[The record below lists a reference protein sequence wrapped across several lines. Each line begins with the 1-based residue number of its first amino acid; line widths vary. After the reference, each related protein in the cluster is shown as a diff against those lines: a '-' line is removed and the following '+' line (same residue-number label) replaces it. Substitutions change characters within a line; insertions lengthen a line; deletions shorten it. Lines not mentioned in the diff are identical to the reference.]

1 MPVFS
6 YRGYDREGRTVK
18 GIIESS
24 GPNEAILRIKE
35 KGIFPSEVKRSDDL
49 SPSLYQRLIESK
61 PSFLTNM
68 TRQLSILLSA
78 GVSLV
83 DALESISRV
92 ERGYFKALLMAIKER
107 VTSGASLNKALEDF
121 DDIFPEFYIQMVMA
135 GEESGTLDRVLIMLA
150 DFLDKTEEIKSRIRS
165 AMIYPF
171 IMIGVSFIVLSF
183 LFTFVIPKIV
193 KIFKDTNAVLPLLTR
208 MLIFISNLFIDYW
221 WVLLIIFI
229 AGALS
234 IRWLIKKRRSLIDRL
249 LFVLPLNIIK
259 SLYYSRF
266 ARIMSLLIEGG
277 LPLLKSLEIAS
288 GVTGNSHLAFLIRTA
303 RQRVAEG
310 QGLSSSLE
318 GFSPVFLQLVATGER
333 SGRLGEAFKR
343 AADSY
348 EEEFRRGIN
357 RMVSI
362 LEPSIILGMGLVV
375 GLIVAAILIPMLQL
389 NQLIKI

>member
-6 YRGYDREGRTVK
+6 YRGYDSNGRPVK

-24 GPNEAILRIKE
+24 GPNEAVLRIKE
-35 KGIFPSEVKRSDDL
+35 KGIFPSEINRSENV
-49 SPSLYQRLIESK
+49 SPPLYQRLIDSK
-61 PSFLTNM
+61 PLFLTNI

-78 GVSLV
+78 GVPLV
-83 DALESISRV
+83 DALQSISRV

-121 DDIFPEFYIQMVMA
+121 RSIFPEFYIQMVRA
-135 GEESGTLDRVLIMLA
+135 GEESGTLDKVLIMLA
-150 DFLDKTEEIKSRIRS
+150 DFLDKREDIKSRIRT
-165 AMIYPF
+165 AMIYPLV
-171 IMIGVSFIVLSF
+171 MIGVSFIVLSF
-183 LFTFVIPKIV
+183 LFTFVIPRIV
-193 KIFKDTNAVLPLLTR
+193 KIFKDTNAVLPLLTK

-221 WVLLIIFI
+221 WVLLILLVT
-229 AGALS
+229 GTLS
-234 IRWLIKKRRSLIDRL
+234 IRWLLKKKGSLIDRL
-249 LFVLPLNIIK
+249 LFVLPVNTIR

-266 ARIMSLLIEGG
+266 ARIMSLLIKGG
-277 LPLLKSLEIAS
+277 LPLLRSLEISS
-288 GVTGNSHLAFLIRTA
+288 GVTGNGYLALLIRTA
-303 RQRVAEG
+303 RQRVVEG

-318 GFSPVFLQLVATGER
+318 GFSPVFLQLIATGER
-333 SGRLGEAFKR
+333 SGRLGEAFER

-348 EEEFRRGIN
+348 EEEFKRGIN

-362 LEPSIILGMGLVV
+362 LEPSIILTMGLVV